1 MLFRFPAVF
10 RSAAAVF
17 SIMASFAKGGLAQK
31 PANARPIVYNARSE
45 VPALD
50 RSAARSFSDK
60 YQVVA
65 IDPGR
70 DFAPARLKGFD
81 IYLPTDPRPMREAN
95 TIAKASVGYVI
106 TADGLVKDLRVLES
120 TDKRVADFVIK
131 QIERRRFDP
140 AQFRGARVASLGHF
154 QVRYGPM
161 DDRDNSSMFKDGLGI
176 QGMRDR

>member
-1 MLFRFPAVF
+1 MAF
-10 RSAAAVF
+10 RSAAVAFAVSAAF
-17 SIMASFAKGGLAQK
+17 TQGVAEK
-31 PANARPIVYNARSE
+31 PADPRPIIYNARSE

-50 RSAARSFSDK
+50 RSAGRVFSDK

-65 IDPGR
+65 INPGR

-81 IYLPTDPRPMREAN
+81 IYLPTDPRPMRESK
-95 TIAKASVGYVI
+95 TVAKASVGYVI

-131 QIERRRFDP
+131 QIERRRYDP
-140 AQFRGARVASLGHF
+140 ARFRGAQVASLGHF